1 MKKTIILSLA
11 VVLVLAFAATAYAS
25 TTSTYVAWSS
35 LAPNNNPATP
45 HKGYTS
51 ATNKCSVCHAV
62 HKASN
67 TGQILLR
74 SSAGDSCTYCHVNT
88 VTGAGILTY
97 WIYNGNTSAYSNDT
111 TYASFG
117 GGVAHN
123 IGCSD
128 CHAVHG
134 AQTLDGNRTDKILK
148 DWAYAPY
155 AHQYS
160 TFALAKWATPDT
172 LGNQNEQVTAWCSGC
187 HPYFVE
193 AYEATIQYI
202 GGPSDSVAYSNP
214 TTPTL
219 KSMKSHIMT
228 DLVGGYGN
236 PNGSLASGTDVAW
249 SPSVYCRS
257 CHDAGVTDG
266 GPGVIA
272 ASFPHYTGQYYRFMT
287 VGESMAA
294 SGSANTTG
302 TIDGTCLKCHRQNGS
317 TGIGFT
323 F

>member
-1 MKKTIILSLA
+1 MKKTIILVMA
-11 VVLVLAFAATAYAS
+11 AVLVLAFATTAYAS
-25 TTSTYVAWSS
+25 TTSGYVAWSS
-35 LAPNNNPATP
+35 AAPNNNPATP

-62 HKASN
+62 HKASDA
-67 TGQILLR
+67 GQILLR
-74 SSAGDSCTYCHVNT
+74 SSVGDSCTYCHVDT

-97 WIYNGNTSAYSNDT
+97 WIYNGAVANYSSDT

-123 IGCSD
+123 NSCSQ

-134 AQTLDGNRTDKILK
+134 VQTLDGNRVDKILK

-155 AHQYS
+155 GHEYS

-172 LGNQNEQVTAWCSGC
+172 LGNQNDQITAWCTGC

-193 AYEATIQYI
+193 AYEATIQYVAS
-202 GGPSDSVAYSNP
+202 GTGYVAYSNP
-214 TTPTL
+214 TTPTVR
-219 KSMKSHIMT
+219 SIKSHVMT
-228 DLVGGYGN
+228 DLAGGYGN
-236 PNGSLASGTDVAW
+236 NNGNFSGDVAW
-249 SPSVYCRS
+249 TPSTACRS

-272 ASFPHYTGQYYRFMT
+272 ASFPHYTGSYYRFMT
-287 VGESMAA
+287 VGESTAA
-294 SGSANTTG
+294 SGSTNTTG
-302 TIDGTCLKCHRQNGS
+302 TIDGMCLKCHRQSGS
-317 TGIGFT
+317 TGVGFT